1 MLATTDEGLKIIFRA
16 DGKDL
21 LLIRIESP
29 DGEVEAHE
37 KRFKKQKDE

>member
-1 MLATTDEGLKIIFRA
+1 
-16 DGKDL
+16 L

-37 KRFKKQKDE
+37 PRFKKQKDK